1 MDLEREPQ
9 PQTHGGAADS
19 EDATLSDDEWPV
31 DEHYFVEPVPAPVQ
45 AELESIRRE
54 EPGPSRDP
62 RGRSRVPLALLL
74 VLLALLALLA
84 LSVAWIVGR
93 DDPSQ
98 ATPLGR
104 MPSSSAGATG
114 QTPTS
119 TTSPAT
125 PASAVSVP
133 QVNGLQ
139 LADARAR
146 LEKAGFRVRVRS
158 RTSDAPQNQ
167 VLEQSPAAS
176 SKVASKSFVVLTV
189 GKGSKRVVVPSLVG
203 LTADAA
209 SRKIR
214 GRGRRGSQRNVGHD
228 QGLDRSRAGH
238 RAFGRRPRRAVRAGP
253 ARGGGLRR
261 AGGRRVDH
269 RSLPGRHGDRPGA
282 ERRH

>member
-104 MPSSSAGATG
+104 MPSSSAGTTG

-146 LEKAGFRVRVRS
+146 LEKAGFR
-158 RTSDAPQNQ
+158 
-167 VLEQSPAAS
+167 AS
-176 SKVASKSFVVLTV
+176 AHVIGTRKASKRILGEAT
-189 GKGSKRVVVPSLVG
+189 
-203 LTADAA
+203 
-209 SRKIR
+209 
-214 GRGRRGSQRNVGHD
+214 
-228 QGLDRSRAGH
+228 
-238 RAFGRRPRRAVRAGP
+238 AFGAEAIVMGCDVQRKLLGDFIWSQEPYRVQRRARIPVH
-253 ARGGGLRR
+253 L
-261 AGGRRVDH
+261 VT
-269 RSLPGRHGDRPGA
+269 
-282 ERRH
+282 E